1 MKCRYCSH
9 DDTKVVNSRLISAGS
24 QIRRRRVCAECGERM
39 TTVETV
45 IHTLPRVIKQNGER
59 EAFSEL
65 KLRSSIDRSL
75 NKRAIASED
84 VDALLESL
92 LHEIC
97 VTAEREITSRLL
109 GEMVMTSLKS
119 LDPVAYVRFAS
130 VYRSFTDVEEF
141 RFAIENLATTTE

>member
-1 MKCRYCSH
+1 
-9 DDTKVVNSRLISAGS
+9 
-24 QIRRRRVCAECGERM
+24 M